1 MGFSWTTVAIVQ
13 LIQRQEKAFVREAT
27 SLCVSPSE
35 PGQECCWCQFLL
47 PHRHYDLSASIRM
60 LSEVH
65 GRTFL
70 NFFCRTLIVCPK
82 ISSCYK
88 PWLQHLKSMP
98 AAQNWPSMQE
108 PRRACSSWHS
118 PTKSSRYWLKWEAK
132 RAVWN
137 HECLCRFAAST
148 ATHSQLVYK
157 PRQTV
162 WNLFPPIKSYE
173 QLSVLCLCFNYEA
186 GTGTVPFALPQ
197 ELCF

>member
-65 GRTFL
+65 GRSFL

-98 AAQNWPSMQE
+98 AAQNWPSTQE

-118 PTKSSRYWLKWEAK
+118 PTKSLVIDWSEKLSGQYEITNASADSLRQQLRTA
-132 RAVWN
+132 N
-137 HECLCRFAAST
+137 LCTNLDKQPEIFSPRFKAM
-148 ATHSQLVYK
+148 
-157 PRQTV
+157 
-162 WNLFPPIKSYE
+162 N
-173 QLSVLCLCFNYEA
+173 N
-186 GTGTVPFALPQ
+186 
-197 ELCF
+197 